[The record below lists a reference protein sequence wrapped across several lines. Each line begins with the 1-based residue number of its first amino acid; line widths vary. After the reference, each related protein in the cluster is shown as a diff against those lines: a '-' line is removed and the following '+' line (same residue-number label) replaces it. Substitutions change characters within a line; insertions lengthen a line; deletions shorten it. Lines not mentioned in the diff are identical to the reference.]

1 MIRVVS
7 EILKLNPS
15 RVTIAPINTDH
26 TPYDQGTN
34 ASSGVA
40 VMGQAVALAANKVR
54 KAILEFAA
62 RQIGCQLN
70 ELDLEDGSI
79 RKGNEAH
86 PLNLMVMGYY
96 GGTGF
101 EFSEDGFFKS
111 PNDHEAP
118 LESPCV
124 FWEIGWGAAEVDV
137 DPETGKVTILKL
149 VVSGDAGKAIHPL
162 VCQGQDEGA
171 AMMGVGQALFENM
184 RYDGVGLVN
193 GDPLS
198 YRVPL
203 ASDMPR
209 EFLSITQEQGH
220 GPGPFGSKGM
230 GEGGMLPVASAVA
243 NAIEDAVGVR
253 ITELPLSPQ
262 KVFSALK
269 DKAG

>member
-1 MIRVVS
+1 M
-7 EILKLNPS
+7 
-15 RVTIAPINTDH
+15 
-26 TPYDQGTN
+26 
-34 ASSGVA
+34 
-40 VMGQAVALAANKVR
+40 
-54 KAILEFAA
+54 
-62 RQIGCQLN
+62 
-70 ELDLEDGSI
+70 
-79 RKGNEAH
+79 
-86 PLNLMVMGYY
+86 
-96 GGTGF
+96 
-101 EFSEDGFFKS
+101 
-111 PNDHEAP
+111 
-118 LESPCV
+118 
-124 FWEIGWGAAEVDV
+124 
-137 DPETGKVTILKL
+137 TILKL